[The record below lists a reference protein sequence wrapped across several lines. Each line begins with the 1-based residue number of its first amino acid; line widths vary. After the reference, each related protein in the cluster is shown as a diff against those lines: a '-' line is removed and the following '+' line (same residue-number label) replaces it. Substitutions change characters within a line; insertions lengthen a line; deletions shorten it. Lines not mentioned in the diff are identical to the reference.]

1 MQALLFDC
9 DGVLAD
15 TERDGHRVAF
25 NQAFR
30 MLGVDVVWSVERY
43 EALLK
48 TAGGK
53 ERMRRYFDEAGWP
66 TNVQDRS
73 QWIADLHAA
82 KTTMFMDLLKDGRL
96 PIRTGVARLIDEA
109 IAGGIKIAV
118 CSTSHE
124 RAVQAVV
131 DQLGAD
137 RAAHIAVFAGDIVRA
152 KKPDPAIY
160 NLARDRLQA
169 DPSQCVVIEDSNN
182 GLRSALQAGMRC
194 IVTISSYTA
203 SEDFS
208 GADKVALELGDGPAT
223 QITLADCRALF
234 SAR

>member
-30 MLGVDVVWSVERY
+30 TLGVDAAWSVERY
-43 EALLK
+43 ESLLK

-53 ERMRRYFDEAGWP
+53 ERMRLYFDEAGWP
-66 TNVQDRS
+66 KNVRDRD

-82 KTTMFMDLLKDGRL
+82 KTTIFMDLLAEGRL

-109 IAGGIKIAV
+109 IADGIKIAV

-131 DQLGAD
+131 DQLGAH
-137 RAAHIAVFAGDIVRA
+137 RAAHIAVFAGDVVRA

-160 NLARDRLQA
+160 NLARERLEV

-182 GLRSALQAGMRC
+182 GLRAALRARMHC
-194 IVTISSYTA
+194 VVTISSYTA
-203 SEDFS
+203 SEDFN
-208 GADKVALELGDGPAT
+208 GADKVAPELGDGPAT
-223 QITLADCRALF
+223 QITLADCRALC
-234 SAR
+234 SVR